1 MPHLRLPAFS
11 HGLWA
16 FLWGLVFGVYVWLGG
31 LAVGVSGGT
40 AFILGAVITFFVYLL
55 VLAYGADDPQ
65 RQPRRADRR

>member
-11 HGLWA
+11 HGFWA

-40 AFILGAVITFFVYLL
+40 AFILGAVITFLVYLL
-55 VLAYGADDPQ
+55 VLAYGADEPQ
-65 RQPRRADRR
+65 GQPRRADRR

>member
-11 HGLWA
+11 HGFWA

-40 AFILGAVITFFVYLL
+40 AFILGAVITFLVYLL